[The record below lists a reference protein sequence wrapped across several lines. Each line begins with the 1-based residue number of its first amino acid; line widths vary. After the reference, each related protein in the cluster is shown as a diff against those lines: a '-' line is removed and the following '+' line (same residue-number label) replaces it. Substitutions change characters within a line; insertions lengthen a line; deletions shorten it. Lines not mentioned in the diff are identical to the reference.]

1 MRIMSYRDIL
11 QPLSVDDG
19 RWRIVAAAAFAI
31 VGTAVLLMAFDRI
44 PLVVINWEPIVTGH
58 IVPDVSYDRFNAIWL
73 AVRAIMGLYISFVFL
88 IIGGQLLGHW
98 RRYVVE
104 GGEP

>member
-1 MRIMSYRDIL
+1 MSYRDAL
-11 QPLSVDDG
+11 QPLSVEDG
-19 RWRIVAAAAFAI
+19 WWRIAVSSVFAVVATAA
-31 VGTAVLLMAFDRI
+31 LLVAFDLI
-44 PLVVINWEPIVTGH
+44 PSVVNGWEPIVTGH
-58 IVPDVSYDRFNAIWL
+58 IVLDVSYDRFNTIWL

-88 IIGGQLLGHW
+88 IIAGQLLGHW